1 MSASMP
7 PPPESGDPTP
17 ADVKISEAL
26 RKRFDEAAFFPVI
39 VELAVGPDGA
49 GDYAALDAT
58 YQKVASAIL
67 AAAAQDGTE
76 TPILDPASPAIAPY
90 LFATLRGS
98 RIVAL
103 LNQFGQEIVR
113 VSLNEHFK
121 VPNAKPIGFQANLV
135 GEAIAEPLASRVRT
149 NPARL
154 ERVIIALSNQRTSKA
169 GREAVLALLQTIRDR
184 DRKQAQYE
192 VLPEATHPYVFATM
206 TGYAILAL
214 IDLDRRPVPPNRA
227 IFRIWEDAQV
237 RAFITDSVATIKA
250 DAAHIAFSASGKN
263 IAWAVL
269 DSGIDADHPH
279 FRRFKNVDLGA
290 PLAHKDFR
298 GKGDGDA
305 SAVVDQNGHGTHV
318 AGIIA
323 GMMPADGDVKP
334 VAVVSTRNEAGA
346 EEKHTLPLGDIGGMA
361 PQCKIVS
368 LRVLDDDGTGVV
380 SSLISAID
388 QIQQWNEFGRHLVV
402 HGVNLSLGY
411 PFDAE
416 WFACG
421 QSPICVEI
429 DRLVDSGVAVVVAAG
444 NSGYGYLQSEYVGAV
459 SQGFGMSIND
469 PGNSELAITVG
480 STHRTEPHRY
490 GVSYFSSKG
499 PTGDGRPKPDLI
511 APGERIISCA
521 SAQSRSD
528 QVVVQKDGDAPSA
541 VGRDAYLY
549 KEDSGTSM
557 AAPHVSGI
565 IAAFLSIRREYIGRP
580 RDVKAIFMQSA
591 TDLHRDRS
599 FQGAG
604 LVDLMRA
611 IQSV

>member
-1 MSASMP
+1 
-7 PPPESGDPTP
+7 
-17 ADVKISEAL
+17 
-26 RKRFDEAAFFPVI
+26 
-39 VELAVGPDGA
+39 
-49 GDYAALDAT
+49 
-58 YQKVASAIL
+58 
-67 AAAAQDGTE
+67 
-76 TPILDPASPAIAPY
+76 
-90 LFATLRGS
+90 
-98 RIVAL
+98 
-103 LNQFGQEIVR
+103 
-113 VSLNEHFK
+113 
-121 VPNAKPIGFQANLV
+121 
-135 GEAIAEPLASRVRT
+135 
-149 NPARL
+149 
-154 ERVIIALSNQRTSKA
+154 
-169 GREAVLALLQTIRDR
+169 
-184 DRKQAQYE
+184 
-192 VLPEATHPYVFATM
+192 M

-214 IDLDRRPVPPNRA
+214 IDLDRRPIPPNRA
-227 IFRIWEDAQV
+227 IFRIWEDAQT

-263 IAWAVL
+263 IVWAVL
-269 DSGIDADHPH
+269 DSGIDTGHEH
-279 FRRFKNVDLGA
+279 FKRFKNVDLEENA
-290 PLAHKDFR
+290 PLTHKDFR

-305 SAVVDQNGHGTHV
+305 SAEVDENGHGTHV

-346 EEKHTLPLGDIGGMA
+346 EEKHVLPLGDIGGMA
-361 PQCKIVS
+361 PQCKLVS

-380 SSLISAID
+380 SSLITAID

-411 PFDAE
+411 PFEAE

-444 NSGYGYLQSEYVGAV
+444 NSGYGYLQSKYVGAV

-480 STHRTEPHRY
+480 STHRSEPHRY

-499 PTGDGRPKPDLI
+499 PTGDGRPKPDVI

>member
-1 MSASMP
+1 MSGSMP
-7 PPPESGDPTP
+7 PPGSGDPTP
-17 ADVKISEAL
+17 AELKISEAL

-39 VELAVGPDGA
+39 VELAVGPDGPGA
-49 GDYAALDAT
+49 YTALDAT
-58 YQKVASAIL
+58 YQRVAAAIL
-67 AAAAQDGTE
+67 AVAAQDGAQ

-103 LNQFGQEIVR
+103 LDQFSQEIVR
-113 VSLNEHFK
+113 VSLNEHVK
-121 VPNAKPIGFQANLV
+121 DPNATPIDFQANLV
-135 GEAIAEPLASRVRT
+135 GAAIAEPLATRVRT
-149 NPARL
+149 NPARV
-154 ERVIIALSNQRTSKA
+154 ERVIIALSNQQTSKA
-169 GREAVLALLQTIRDR
+169 ARAAVLALLHTIRDR
-184 DRKQAQYE
+184 DQRQTQYE
-192 VLPEATHPYVFATM
+192 VIPEATHPYVFATM

-269 DSGIDADHPH
+269 DSGIDAGHPH
-279 FRRFKNVDLGA
+279 FRRFKNVDLGTDP

-305 SAVVDQNGHGTHV
+305 SAVVDKNGHGTHV

-323 GMMPADGDVKP
+323 GMMPADGDPKP
-334 VAVVSTRNEAGA
+334 FAVVSTRNEAGA
-346 EEKHTLPLGDIGGMA
+346 EEKHVLPLGDVGGMA

-388 QIQQWNEFGRHLVV
+388 QIQQWNEFGRHIVV

-411 PFDAE
+411 PFEAE

-499 PTGDGRPKPDLI
+499 PTGDGRPKPDVI

-528 QVVVQKDGDAPSA
+528 QVVVQNGGSPSA